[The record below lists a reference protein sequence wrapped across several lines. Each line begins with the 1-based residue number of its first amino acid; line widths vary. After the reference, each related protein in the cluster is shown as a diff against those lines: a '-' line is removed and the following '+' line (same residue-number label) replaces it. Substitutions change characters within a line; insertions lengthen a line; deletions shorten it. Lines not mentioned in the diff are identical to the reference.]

1 MRNTKHMTN
10 VEIVNDWLKEYEGTG
25 GYYKYREGLQKFLSF
40 LGKDINQVM
49 AEYNSAED
57 KSRWARDMGLEV
69 VKFYH
74 HLTNEG
80 YSINT
85 ARTWTIPVRAFFS
98 AKATSLKVKRGAIP
112 RAQVARNEHK
122 FLQQEL
128 QEMFYYADTYDKA
141 LLSLGVSI
149 GYSTKDF
156 LSLERSHMQALVEQ
170 AIKNQ
175 VDFPY
180 FDSHRAKTNVVCR
193 SFLMPECVKSLKKYF
208 ETTEP
213 NKEDKLF
220 DLSSDAL
227 NDHLKRMAKAAG
239 IKRTGQIKWNLLRK
253 FLFSGL
259 LKAMD
264 LLSAKLILGKRIS
277 SDLLTYFLTEQETLK
292 RRYMKAYPYIRL
304 VRNGDRISKAEEDLR
319 MYRKLFR
326 KMIIDSGL
334 LKDISEDL
342 SDEDVLRLYLRK

>member
-1 MRNTKHMTN
+1 MTES
-10 VEIVNDWLKEYEGTG
+10 EIINDWLSEYSGQTF
-25 GYYKYREGLQKFLSF
+25 YKHREGLLKFLSF
-40 LGKDINQVM
+40 LGDDIEQVM
-49 AEYNSAED
+49 KEYREAED
-57 KSRWARDMGLEV
+57 KSTWARQMGHEV

-74 HLTNEG
+74 HMANKG

-98 AKATSLKVKRGAIP
+98 ARATPLKVKRGAIP
-112 RAQVARNEHK
+112 RAQIAKNEHK

-128 QEMFYYADTYDKA
+128 QEMFYYANTFDKA

-156 LSLERSHMQALVEQ
+156 LNLERSHIEAIVAQ
-170 AIKNQ
+170 AIKNKIK
-175 VDFPY
+175 FPY
-180 FDSHRAKTNVVCR
+180 FDTHRAKTNVICR
-193 SFLMPECVKSLKKYF
+193 TFIMPEAVKSLKKYF
-208 ETTEP
+208 DITPP
-213 NKEDKLF
+213 NKDDKLF
-220 DLSSDAL
+220 DLSPDSL
-227 NDHLKRMAKAAG
+227 NDHLKKIAKAAG
-239 IKRTGQIKWNLLRK
+239 IKPTGAIKWNLLRK
-253 FLFSGL
+253 FLFTGL

-292 RRYMKAYPYIRL
+292 RRYMKSYPYIRL
-304 VRNGDRISKAEEDLR
+304 ARNGDRISQAEEDLN

-334 LKDISEDL
+334 LQDINENL
-342 SDEDVLRLYLRK
+342 SDDDVLRLYLQK